1 MSGMGLFFIPVFNF
15 RGHRYRARLRWLG
28 GWHWRVL
35 TERFPEGCVARRWLG
50 PFLLTVMID

>member
-1 MSGMGLFFIPVFNF
+1 MGLFFIPVFNF